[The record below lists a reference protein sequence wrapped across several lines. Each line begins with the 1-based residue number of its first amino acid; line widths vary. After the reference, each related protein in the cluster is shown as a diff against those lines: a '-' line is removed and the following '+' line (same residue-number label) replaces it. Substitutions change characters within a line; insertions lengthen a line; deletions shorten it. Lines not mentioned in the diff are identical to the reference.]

1 MLQRGSKGLQ
11 QLNLSRLPLAIL
23 KARLLVAAGLKYLG
37 LGTRLITSNPEIQEN
52 YLRIEKALRGVSRNA
67 CREESPMRGPT
78 GGEIEA

>member
-1 MLQRGSKGLQ
+1 
-11 QLNLSRLPLAIL
+11 
-23 KARLLVAAGLKYLG
+23 VAAGLKYLG
-37 LGTRLITSNPEIQEN
+37 LATRLITSNPEIQEN